1 MGALIRWFLH
11 NRVAPNLLMVGLLAA
26 GFAALQ
32 NLTVRTFPEIAV
44 NTVTVTVVYP
54 GATPS
59 EVADAILTPI
69 EEQLQGL
76 EGVRELSSTASQGV
90 GTVSAELQS
99 GADMTEVKDDIEAEV
114 SRITT
119 FPSAAEQPRVTE
131 VEPTELAVEFA
142 IYGDVP
148 RQTLKALAQKMRDE
162 LTAQDGISQVQISGV
177 PTDQIEIAIPRE
189 TLLAYGI
196 GFTELANRI
205 RAANLDLSGGSI
217 DTGRTSLQ
225 IRTLGDADSA
235 RDYGDTVLFAG
246 ENGAQVRL
254 SDIADLNET
263 LAEGSIRATVAGQPA
278 VFVRVNRAGG
288 EQVLNL
294 TDSAITYLEDTFRAD
309 LPDTVTAEVW
319 RNTGEQLQGRIDLL
333 MKNGAIGA
341 ALILIVLM
349 LFLDLR
355 IAAWVSVGVVVAF
368 LGAFAP
374 MLMFGTTINQ
384 LSLFG
389 FILALGIVVDDAIV
403 VGENVYTE
411 LEKDEGS
418 ARDAAERGIMRVWTP
433 ILFSVTTTILAF
445 VPLLFIPGSAGSFIG
460 PVAAVVIYV
469 LSLSLIESF
478 FVLPHHLSHVSL
490 TEPRRWSPRRA
501 TEAARGF
508 VDRRFKRFSDGPLRK
523 VVRGSVRHPIF
534 VLVAAVALAIM
545 TAGLMAGGI
554 VRFTFFP
561 AIEGNFVTA
570 ELTFPEGTSEEETL
584 LRALQLTEAARAA
597 ADGLGSADLLQAT
610 SVQIGFAGSEGGG
623 GGESGLQT
631 GNVARISARLLDA
644 GVREVS
650 AGQFTES
657 WRERVGE
664 VAGARTLSFSSSLV
678 GVGAAIRLEVSAE
691 DEAAREA
698 VIGRIREALSAR
710 EGVQDIRDSS
720 AGSAQEIAITLKDA
734 AASYGIDLQ
743 TIANEVRGAFY
754 GVTVDQIAR
763 DQEEVDVRL
772 RLAGDQRDSIAD
784 LTRLRIATPSG
795 LVPLTT
801 LADLR
806 FQPVPVSIERIAG
819 RTVITLS
826 ADVNSGVT
834 TGGAETQY
842 ILNEIVPQLAADYP
856 DVEVSV
862 GGEQEESQRF
872 TSALALNFVLVVFAI
887 YAVLS
892 LAFQSY
898 LRPLVVLLTVPFG
911 MVGAVL
917 GHAALGL
924 DLTLLSMFG
933 VVGLSGVVVNGALL
947 MVDFMREA
955 EQNGAHPLEAV
966 EAAALQ
972 RFRAI
977 ILTTLTTFLGI
988 TPLILETSVQA
999 QFLIPT
1005 AVALGFGVL
1014 FASLL
1019 QMVLVPAYSSIF
1031 ARVFLLDSDGNA
1043 RDGAT
1048 GQTQDAG

>member
-1 MGALIRWFLH
+1 MRD
-11 NRVAPNLLMVGLLAA
+11 
-26 GFAALQ
+26 
-32 NLTVRTFPEIAV
+32 
-44 NTVTVTVVYP
+44 P

-76 EGVRELSSTASQGV
+76 GGVRELSSTASQGV
-90 GTVSAELQS
+90 GTVRAELQS
-99 GADMTEVKDDIEAEV
+99 SANITEVKDDIEAEV

-142 IYGDVP
+142 IYGDIP
-148 RQTLKALAQKMRDE
+148 RQTLKALAQKMRDD
-162 LTAQDGISQVQISGV
+162 LTAKDGISQVQISGV
-177 PTDQIEIAIPRE
+177 PTDQIEIAISRE

-196 GFTELANRI
+196 GFTELADRI

-217 DTGRTSLQ
+217 DTGRTSFQ
-225 IRTLGDADSA
+225 VRTLGDADSA
-235 RDYGDTVLFAG
+235 DDYADTVLFAG

-254 SDIADLNET
+254 SDIAQLSET
-263 LAEGSIRATVAGQPA
+263 LAEGSIRAMVARQPA

-288 EQVLNL
+288 EQVLKL
-294 TDSAITYLEDTFRAD
+294 TESAIAYLEDEFVAE

-319 RNTGEQLQGRIDLL
+319 RNSGEQLQGRIDLL

-341 ALILIVLM
+341 VLILIVLM

-374 MLMFGTTINQ
+374 MLVFGTTINQ

-403 VGENVYTE
+403 VGENIYSE
-411 LEKDEGS
+411 LEKGVGN

-445 VPLLFIPGSAGSFIG
+445 VPLLFIPGSSGSFIG

-469 LSLSLIESF
+469 LFLSLVESF
-478 FVLPHHLSHVSL
+478 FVLPHHLSHVTL
-490 TEPRRWSPRRA
+490 TAPRRWSPRRA
-501 TEAARGF
+501 TEIARGV
-508 VDRRFKRFSDGPLRK
+508 VDRRLKRFMDGPLRK
-523 VVRGSVRHPIF
+523 IVRGSVAHPIF
-534 VLVAAVALAIM
+534 VFVASVAIAVM
-545 TAGLMAGGI
+545 TAGLIAGGV

-584 LRALQLTEAARAA
+584 LRTLQLTQAARAT
-597 ADGLGSADLLQAT
+597 ADGFGNADLLQAT

-623 GGESGLQT
+623 GGSGVQT
-631 GNVARISARLLDA
+631 GNVARVSARLLDA
-644 GVREVS
+644 GQREIT
-650 AGQFTES
+650 AGQFTEE
-657 WRERVGE
+657 WRQAVGE

-691 DEAAREA
+691 DADARGA
-698 VIGRIREALSAR
+698 VVGRIREALATR
-710 EGVQDIRDSS
+710 DGVQDIRDSS
-720 AGSAQEIAITLKDA
+720 AGSAQEIAITLTDA

-743 TIANEVRGAFY
+743 TVANEVRGAFY

-763 DQEEVDVRL
+763 NQEEVDVRL
-772 RLAGDQRDSIAD
+772 RLSGAQRDSISD

-801 LADLR
+801 LANLQ
-806 FQPVPVSIERIAG
+806 FQPVPVSIERIGG
-819 RTVITLS
+819 RTVITLT
-826 ADVNSGVT
+826 ADVNSAVT

-842 ILNEIVPQLAADYP
+842 ILNEIVPQLSTDYP

-872 TSALALNFVLVVFAI
+872 TSALALNFVLVIFAI

-933 VVGLSGVVVNGALL
+933 VVGLSGVLMNGALL
-947 MVDFMREA
+947 MVDFMREV
-955 EQNGAHPLEAV
+955 EQDGAHPLDAV
-966 EAAALQ
+966 EEAALQ

-1005 AVALGFGVL
+1005 AVAPGFGVL

-1031 ARVFLLDSDGNA
+1031 ARLFLLDSDGRA
-1043 RDGAT
+1043 RSGAT
-1048 GQTQDAG
+1048 GRTHEAG